1 MRRSGSCPQFP
12 YVLAIALFV
21 LLNHSA
27 RCAEP
32 GGLAPRFER
41 APSAESSKT
50 DVACSTRR
58 GIGSQAATVNPARA
72 RSGGLNPPARVRIA
86 HADLAGPRDR
96 EEAPHGGDKTD
107 SASGK
112 PLVLHL
118 RRRVETKPGSGR
130 FHAVT
135 ESVAW
140 EPAKTAIVVCDMWN
154 QHWCRGATRRVA
166 EMAPRMNEVLT
177 EARQRGVL
185 IIHCPSDTMKF
196 YAGTPQRERARQAP
210 HISTKTPLTRS
221 CGLDAAHEGRLPI
234 DDSDGGCDCDPPCK
248 QGSPWTHEIDT
259 LQIAPQDAITDSVEA
274 IYLLRERGIENV
286 IVMGVH
292 TNMCVLGRPFSIRQ
306 LVHQGFNVV
315 LMRDMTDTMYN
326 SRSAPFVS
334 HFTGTDLV
342 VEHIEK
348 HWCPTIVST
357 DFLGGREFRFS
368 EDRRPTLAV
377 LIAEPEYDTNRT
389 LPEFVA
395 KELGKDFR
403 VNLIFGSETD
413 PADVPGIDALKD
425 ADVLLVSV
433 RRRPLA
439 PAQMQILRDWVSQ
452 GKPVVGIRT
461 ACHAFSLRGKQPRPP
476 LETWEAWDPQVF
488 GGHYVNHHANGIKST
503 IRESPQA
510 DSNPIL
516 QGVDI
521 GKLVGNGSLYLVS
534 PLNKSAKPLLT
545 GTIPG
550 KPSEPVAWTFVRAD
564 GGKSFYTSLGHP
576 DDFTEAAFRK
586 LLVNAL
592 HWAAKK

>member
-1 MRRSGSCPQFP
+1 MRRSRGFFVQWPSLLSMA
-12 YVLAIALFV
+12 LAIVA
-21 LLNHSA
+21 
-27 RCAEP
+27 
-32 GGLAPRFER
+32 GGLA
-41 APSAESSKT
+41 
-50 DVACSTRR
+50 
-58 GIGSQAATVNPARA
+58 
-72 RSGGLNPPARVRIA
+72 
-86 HADLAGPRDR
+86 LAGDLPD
-96 EEAPHGGDKTD
+96 ATHGSLPAAHT
-107 SASGK
+107 
-112 PLVLHL
+112 PLSLHI
-118 RRRVETKPGSGR
+118 RKRIETKPGSTR

-135 ESVAW
+135 EEVAW
-140 EPAKTAIVVCDMWN
+140 DPAKTAVVVCDMWN
-154 QHWCRGATRRVA
+154 EHWCRGATRRVA

-177 EARQRGVL
+177 AARQQGVL
-185 IIHCPSDTMKF
+185 IIHCPSDTMKY
-196 YAGTPQRERARQAP
+196 YAGTPQRKVAQQAA
-210 HISTKTPLTRS
+210 HVSTKKPSTKKPSPKKPLRNS
-221 CGLDAAHEGRLPI
+221 CGLDRSREGKLPI

-248 QGSPWTHEIDT
+248 QRSPWRHEIDT
-259 LQIAPQDAITDSVEA
+259 LQIAPGDAITDSIEA
-274 IYLLRERGIENV
+274 ISLLRERGIENV

-306 LVHQGFNVV
+306 LVDQGFNVV

-348 HWCPTIVST
+348 HWCPTITST
-357 DFLGGREFRFS
+357 DLLGGREFRFS
-368 EDRRPTLAV
+368 EDRRPTLAM
-377 LIAEPEYDTNRT
+377 LIAEPEYDTSRT
-389 LPEFVA
+389 LPEFAA

-403 VNLIFGSETD
+403 VSLILGSETD
-413 PADVPGIDALKD
+413 PAAVPGIEALKD

-433 RRRPLA
+433 RRRPLE
-439 PAQMQILRDWVSQ
+439 PAQMKVLRDWVSQ

-488 GGHYVNHHANGIKST
+488 GGHYVNHQANGIKTT
-503 IRESPQA
+503 IRESPLA
-510 DSNPIL
+510 NSNPIL

-521 GKLVGNGSLYLVS
+521 AQLVGNGSLYLVN
-534 PLNKSAKPLLT
+534 PLSESAQPLLV

-576 DDFTEAAFRK
+576 DDFAEPAFRK

-592 HWAAKK
+592 LWAAKK